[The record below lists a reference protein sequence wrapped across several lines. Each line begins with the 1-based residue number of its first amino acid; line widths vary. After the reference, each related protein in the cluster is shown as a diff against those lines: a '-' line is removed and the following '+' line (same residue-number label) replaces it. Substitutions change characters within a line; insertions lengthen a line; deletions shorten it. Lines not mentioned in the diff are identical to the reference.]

1 MGQTITSDTPVTIGT
16 GTIVSGNSTGVLNAT
31 TGATLTNNGT
41 ITGTSLAGVSN
52 QMGDSFTTLTNEPGG
67 TISGGDTGINN
78 TGEGSTIGALSNSG
92 TITGSNRDGIHNI
105 DDASIGTLSNS
116 GVISGGE
123 DGIQNGTTN
132 NTGGA
137 GFITTLSNS
146 GTITGGTTGIFNGE
160 GSTIGALNNSG
171 TIIGRTAIESVDGG
185 TIGTITNT
193 GLISGNITITGQNVT
208 IFGGS
213 GDKFGTITG
222 NSFDV
227 SPGDTVDF
235 AGGNQEINDNISG
248 NVQINGT
255 LEEDI
260 VGPSRAAF
268 LAANV
273 STAHDG
279 FGTANGFNV
288 LGVTNGN
295 VTIDPGATLVV
306 KTSFEPAVGE
316 IFTIASAPVIETGGS
331 DPVAIDSTG
340 LARFELTTITSG
352 TTQFL
357 ELEVVAAPSFKS
369 AGLNVDGASAGNVI
383 DETNQFVD
391 PTVPQAALSNAANGL
406 LTAQIPQ
413 FVASLDGQ
421 IHAAMVAVAP
431 QVSTATADS
440 VFGHLNEVAND
451 PADSRQIWDNVST
464 QFGSRGSDGTANGLS
479 SNVTQEAIGVDLL
492 AQGATRFGIGYAFG
506 STDVRSDGGS
516 GSSQENAAFVY
527 GQVAAGRYLLNGI
540 VSYGATSSNTQRAAP
555 LGDTVLRTNG
565 VGGGDALGAIG
576 LSRPFILQDITLA
589 PYGRVTVQQV
599 SQNSATEGTAS
610 ITALSIDSF
619 AGTGVRGMLGV
630 TGGSNA
636 ASPLAAPYTYQFD
649 AGVGEDAGNL
659 VNPSLHA
666 TLVGVGLSIAAPRVS
681 STFAQL
687 SVSGTVRF
695 NNSAYAYANL
705 FGEARGNATLAGIT
719 GGLRV
724 TF

>member
-1 MGQTITSDTPVTIGT
+1 
-16 GTIVSGNSTGVLNAT
+16 
-31 TGATLTNNGT
+31 
-41 ITGTSLAGVSN
+41 
-52 QMGDSFTTLTNEPGG
+52 
-67 TISGGDTGINN
+67 
-78 TGEGSTIGALSNSG
+78 
-92 TITGSNRDGIHNI
+92 
-105 DDASIGTLSNS
+105 
-116 GVISGGE
+116 
-123 DGIQNGTTN
+123 
-132 NTGGA
+132 
-137 GFITTLSNS
+137 
-146 GTITGGTTGIFNGE
+146 
-160 GSTIGALNNSG
+160 
-171 TIIGRTAIESVDGG
+171 
-185 TIGTITNT
+185 
-193 GLISGNITITGQNVT
+193 
-208 IFGGS
+208 
-213 GDKFGTITG
+213 
-222 NSFDV
+222 
-227 SPGDTVDF
+227 
-235 AGGNQEINDNISG
+235 
-248 NVQINGT
+248 
-255 LEEDI
+255 
-260 VGPSRAAF
+260 
-268 LAANV
+268 
-273 STAHDG
+273 
-279 FGTANGFNV
+279 
-288 LGVTNGN
+288 
-295 VTIDPGATLVV
+295 
-306 KTSFEPAVGE
+306 
-316 IFTIASAPVIETGGS
+316 
-331 DPVAIDSTG
+331 
-340 LARFELTTITSG
+340 
-352 TTQFL
+352 
-357 ELEVVAAPSFKS
+357 
-369 AGLNVDGASAGNVI
+369 
-383 DETNQFVD
+383 
-391 PTVPQAALSNAANGL
+391 
-406 LTAQIPQ
+406 
-413 FVASLDGQ
+413 
-421 IHAAMVAVAP
+421 VAVAP
-431 QVSTATADS
+431 QVGTATADS

-527 GQVAAGRYLLNGI
+527 GQLAAGRYLLNGI

-619 AGTGVRGMLGV
+619 AGTGVRGVLGV

-687 SVSGTVRF
+687 SVAGTVRF